1 MLTITPLHN
10 LNFLDCAPPPQPFW
24 EPLLVGKF
32 LWLITFAFDGYM
44 SRILYALSSVRCL
57 GPSHS
62 SRCFHAAKSVSKR
75 QSLIQK
81 QKQRRNADQ
90 PYDRRIETGRIKGLL
105 TTIDRY
111 AAAGNGDA
119 VQRYV
124 QSKLGT
130 DEFHNPSRSLAYE
143 KVINSLL
150 GHKMLP
156 LALLLYERMIAEG
169 LLPSLFT
176 RVQMEA
182 MAIVHSAKPRQEVY
196 RSLEKLFAEGSF
208 DDASLGDLITI
219 LGDGVKAKYP
229 PETIDRIVK
238 LFIKSQGPEYRPP
251 PVLVCKLVNL
261 LVRNHSKL
269 YAKEWLDAAKEFDEV
284 DMGPPPSPSPH
295 ITFLN
300 ALSEVEPTNISA
312 QVEILNRMQRDGI
325 APDTSV
331 YNGLI
336 SAQLSQGN
344 LGSAFELYSTLM
356 QFRPES
362 AQPSPKPTL
371 LPDAATFRLM
381 FRAIK
386 LIKLPRGVRSRRYKR
401 PKNAISARQLYGDM
415 VESHLIQTR
424 GRPTEPS
431 SVISPSSIHLA
442 LRTFMIMSDYAA
454 AFVIVRSLE
463 IYPISPNLDTYQ
475 IVIKGLLRRMHREL
489 GSARG
494 VEERRWADVLLGR
507 EDVGEQPLGMTT
519 DMVVQLV
526 QFGLDHR
533 ITLEDVPDPER
544 LDDADDLLSRM
555 PSLSLIMG
563 QEISTE
569 DSVYS
574 AVPLQRILRRALLAQ
589 VTFSLHSAIAD
600 LSPAQLISKIIAQTK
615 RTMVRELPA
624 WVKKT
629 EANDMRD
636 YRSRKSARS
645 IE

>member
-1 MLTITPLHN
+1 
-10 LNFLDCAPPPQPFW
+10 
-24 EPLLVGKF
+24 
-32 LWLITFAFDGYM
+32 
-44 SRILYALSSVRCL
+44 
-57 GPSHS
+57 
-62 SRCFHAAKSVSKR
+62 
-75 QSLIQK
+75 
-81 QKQRRNADQ
+81 
-90 PYDRRIETGRIKGLL
+90 
-105 TTIDRY
+105 
-111 AAAGNGDA
+111 
-119 VQRYV
+119 
-124 QSKLGT
+124 
-130 DEFHNPSRSLAYE
+130 
-143 KVINSLL
+143 
-150 GHKMLP
+150 
-156 LALLLYERMIAEG
+156 
-169 LLPSLFT
+169 
-176 RVQMEA
+176 
-182 MAIVHSAKPRQEVY
+182 
-196 RSLEKLFAEGSF
+196 
-208 DDASLGDLITI
+208 
-219 LGDGVKAKYP
+219 
-229 PETIDRIVK
+229 
-238 LFIKSQGPEYRPP
+238 
-251 PVLVCKLVNL
+251 
-261 LVRNHSKL
+261 
-269 YAKEWLDAAKEFDEV
+269 
-284 DMGPPPSPSPH
+284 
-295 ITFLN
+295 
-300 ALSEVEPTNISA
+300 
-312 QVEILNRMQRDGI
+312 
-325 APDTSV
+325 
-331 YNGLI
+331 
-336 SAQLSQGN
+336 
-344 LGSAFELYSTLM
+344 
-356 QFRPES
+356 
-362 AQPSPKPTL
+362 
-371 LPDAATFRLM
+371 
-381 FRAIK
+381 
-386 LIKLPRGVRSRRYKR
+386 
-401 PKNAISARQLYGDM
+401 
-415 VESHLIQTR
+415 
-424 GRPTEPS
+424 
-431 SVISPSSIHLA
+431 
-442 LRTFMIMSDYAA
+442 MIMSDYAA